1 MRFDT
6 SNNELERPKKV
17 IGLMKDELGGKL
29 MTEFSI
35 LRPKTKSYLH
45 KPTIKKNDE
54 DNPRKNHKQFIKNN
68 KFTLKSVQRFK
79 ARNIIYLR
87 KKLKRLH

>member
-35 LRPKTKSYLH
+35 LRPKTNSYLH
-45 KPTIKKNDE
+45 KPTIKK
-54 DNPRKNHKQFIKNN
+54 KWWG
-68 KFTLKSVQRFK
+68 
-79 ARNIIYLR
+79 
-87 KKLKRLH
+87 

>member
-35 LRPKTKSYLH
+35 LRPKTNSYLH
-45 KPTIKKNDE
+45 KPTIKKKMMRIILE
-54 DNPRKNHKQFIKNN
+54 KIINN
-68 KFTLKSVQRFK
+68 SSKTI
-79 ARNIIYLR
+79 N
-87 KKLKRLH
+87 LH